1 MARMAGVL
9 ALILIIAGAIA
20 ALSAVYTVNER
31 QQALVLRFGAPVAV
45 VNEVGDSDPGL
56 HFKYPFV
63 DEVIIFDKRNL
74 EYDMQPAE
82 ILAADQERLVV
93 DAFLR
98 YRIVNPLRVF
108 QTVRDERGLRE
119 RLRSIMN
126 DSLRGVIASTPSS
139 EVISGQRA
147 ALMDRIKESVAMQV
161 ENQDLGIEVID
172 VRILR
177 ADLPAQIA
185 ERVFERMRSERQQ
198 EAALIRAEGEERA
211 REIRANADREV
222 EVILAN
228 ARAESE
234 RIRGDGD
241 AERSAIYA
249 AAYGKDPEF
258 FAFYRS
264 MLAYEATL
272 RDGTPIVL
280 PPDSE
285 FFEYFRAQRGGSGGG

>member
-1 MARMAGVL
+1 MGRILPIVLGVL
-9 ALILIIAGAIA
+9 VIAGIILFLTAT
-20 ALSAVYTVNER
+20 YTVSETR
-31 QQALVLRFGAPVAV
+31 QALVVRFGDPIAV
-45 VNEVGDSDPGL
+45 VNEQGDEDPGL
-56 HFKYPFV
+56 HFKSPFV
-63 DEVIIFDKRNL
+63 DEVIFFDKRNL
-74 EYDMQPAE
+74 EFDMNPAE

-98 YRIVNPLRVF
+98 YRIINPLRVY
-108 QTVRDERGLRE
+108 QTVRDERGLRQ
-119 RLRSIMN
+119 RLGAIMD
-126 DSLRGVIASTPSS
+126 DSVRGVIASIQSN

-147 ALMDRIKESVAMQV
+147 ELMDRIEAAVDEQV
-161 ENQDLGIEVID
+161 RNQDLGIQVID

-177 ADLPAQIA
+177 ADLPQQIA

-198 EAALIRAEGEERA
+198 EASLLRAEGEEIA

-222 EVILAN
+222 EVLLAN

-241 AERSAIYA
+241 ARRNSIYA

-264 MLAYEATL
+264 MLAYEQAV
-272 RDGTPIVL
+272 REGTPIVL

-285 FFEYFRAQRGGSGGG
+285 FFEYFRAQAPGTRG